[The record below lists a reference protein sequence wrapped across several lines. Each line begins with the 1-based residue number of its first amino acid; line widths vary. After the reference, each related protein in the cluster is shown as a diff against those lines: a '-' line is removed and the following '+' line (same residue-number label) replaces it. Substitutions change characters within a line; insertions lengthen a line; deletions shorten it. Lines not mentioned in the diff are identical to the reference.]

1 MSEWPA
7 PLRGVTETVVTTRGP
22 NGLWNLAALGVH
34 APERSEGADSASGEE
49 RPASHAPPRGAE
61 RASGDIAST
70 APATARTF
78 GRTRTWRN
86 FRERGE
92 GYVQF
97 VDDPV
102 TFVEAALSVAEREE
116 PVLSEAAAWARVDVE
131 RTGVEERGETR
142 VATWALS
149 PVESRV
155 VREAVPTTN
164 RGYAAVI
171 EATVAAS
178 RLDVPGY
185 DSEVLRERLDY
196 FESVCERC
204 GGPREREA
212 FERLR
217 ALSG

>member
-1 MSEWPA
+1 MSEWPT

-34 APERSEGADSASGEE
+34 APERSEGADRASGEG
-49 RPASHAPPRGAE
+49 RP
-61 RASGDIAST
+61 AST

-86 FRERGE
+86 FRERGG

-97 VDDPV
+97 VDDAV
-102 TFVEAALSVAEREE
+102 TFVEAALSVVEREE
-116 PVLSEAAAWARVDVE
+116 PVLPGAAAWARVDVE
-131 RTGVEERGETR
+131 RTGVEEREGTR

-185 DSEVLRERLDY
+185 DTEVLRERLDY